1 MVLSSLVFL
10 YLFLPANLVLYY
22 MLRNTAYRNA
32 VLIFFSLLF
41 YAWGDVAWTAL
52 LLLTTG
58 VNYFFGRAVY
68 AHKGKPAGT
77 RWLITALVFN
87 LSLFVFFKYAGLLW
101 PGLHLNLFGSSIVAG
116 IGLPLGLSYYLFRV
130 IAYLVDLQREEHP
143 AEKNFAHFL
152 LFMSMFHLVIGPIH
166 RYAQMGQELKSRPFN
181 ILDLRDGL
189 TRFCIG
195 LFKKVVIANVAGEF
209 VLQYMGGDVAGLNV
223 GLSWFGLVMFA
234 LQIYFDFS
242 GYTDMALGLGR
253 MFGFRYVENFN
264 YPYLSRSITEFW
276 RRWHMSLSSFL
287 RDYLFTPLALSFRRQ
302 GKAGLVLATVIT
314 FVACGFWHGPTWNFV
329 LWGLYFGLLISIELL
344 FLNKWL
350 SKLPRILSHLYFL
363 FAILLGWV
371 LFYFTDMHQ
380 GWRYLNV
387 MFGNTVNPTLP
398 LEFMLLVK
406 ENLYWLVLAL
416 VLCFPV
422 YPALLHWLGKRP
434 AFALSAPVLVLRTLA
449 LLIMNAAL
457 LALSTAMLV
466 GSSFNAF
473 IYGNF

>member
-1 MVLSSLVFL
+1 MVLSSLIFL
-10 YLFLPANLVLYY
+10 YIFLPVNIVLYY
-22 MLRNTAYRNA
+22 LLRNTAYRNA
-32 VLIFFSLLF
+32 VLILFSLLF

-52 LLLTTG
+52 LLFTTT
-58 VNYFFGRAVY
+58 VNYFFGRLVY
-68 AHKGKPAGT
+68 KNRGKSAGT
-77 RWLITALVFN
+77 RWLVSALIFN
-87 LSLFVFFKYAGLLW
+87 LGLFVVFKYAGLLW
-101 PGLHLNLFGSSIVAG
+101 PGLRINLFGTSLVAG
-116 IGLPLGLSYYLFRV
+116 LGLPLGLSYYVFRV
-130 IAYLVDLQREEHP
+130 IAYLVDIQREEHP
-143 AEKNFAHFL
+143 AERSFGRFL

-166 RYAQMGQELKSRPFN
+166 RYAQMGEELKSRRFSV
-181 ILDLRDGL
+181 IDLRDGL

-209 VLQYMGGDVAGLNV
+209 VQLYMAGDLSSLNV

-234 LQIYFDFS
+234 VQIYFDFS

-287 RDYLFTPLALSFRRQ
+287 RDYLFTPLALNLRHWGRT
-302 GKAGLVLATVIT
+302 GLVLATVIT

-350 SKLPRILSHLYFL
+350 SKLPRIISHLYFL

-371 LFYFTDMHQ
+371 LFYFTDLQ
-380 GWRYLNV
+380 QAWRYLNV

-406 ENLYWLVLAL
+406 ENVYWLVLAL
-416 VLCFPV
+416 ILCFPV
-422 YPALLHWLGKRP
+422 YPALLRWMEKRP
-434 AFALSAPVLVLRTLA
+434 ALTANAPVLVLRTLG
-449 LLIMNAAL
+449 LLLMNAAL